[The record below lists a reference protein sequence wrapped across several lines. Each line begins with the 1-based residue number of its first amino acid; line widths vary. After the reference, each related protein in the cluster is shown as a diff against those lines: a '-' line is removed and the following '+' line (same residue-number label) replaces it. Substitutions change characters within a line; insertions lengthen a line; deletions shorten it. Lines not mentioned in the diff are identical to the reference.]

1 MEATMSEASEPP
13 WKQPATLGAHMKN
26 KLTLADHRRAGQQEL
41 FVLRSTDPRVDAKRA
56 EKRRKRRKPR
66 AGVYQP

>member
-1 MEATMSEASEPP
+1 
-13 WKQPATLGAHMKN
+13 MKK
-26 KLTLADHRRAGQQEL
+26 KLTLADHRRAGQEEL
-41 FVLRSTDPRVDAKRA
+41 FVLRSTDPRADAKRA